1 MSNKRSIKL
10 ILIIL
15 FLGAMVGTVMGELL
29 GYVLPE
35 GVVKQF
41 FLQSAEFS
49 LGGLLGAENEAVSL
63 DLGVFALILGL
74 RIKLNFASLIGL
86 ATAYYFLRYFR

>member
-1 MSNKRSIKL
+1 MSEKRSIK
-10 ILIIL
+10 ILLTIL
-15 FLGAMVGTVMGELL
+15 FLGAMVGTLIGELL
-29 GYVLPE
+29 GYFLPE

-49 LGGLLGAENEAVSL
+49 LGGLLGAENDAISL
-63 DLGVFALILGL
+63 DLGVFAIIFGL
-74 RIKLNFASLIGL
+74 RLKLNFASLIGL